1 MNVRLKYGNFIGIDH
16 WKNSQQFA
24 QINMLT
30 QSEISSRCLSP
41 LLSGD
46 VEDVVPADEGVPV
59 LVLQLAVAVLL
70 RLLQSDVHV
79 AVQAGQ
85 HAPSQ
90 GLIYCYEI
98 RW

>member
-1 MNVRLKYGNFIGIDH
+1 
-16 WKNSQQFA
+16 
-24 QINMLT
+24 MLT
-30 QSEISSRCLSP
+30 WSEISSRCLSP

-46 VEDVVPADEGVPV
+46 VEDVVPTDEGVPV

-85 HAPSQ
+85 HAPRQ
-90 GLIYCYEI
+90 GLIYCNECLFQLLMYYQLKSLVFFCI
-98 RW
+98 FLQHILPCL